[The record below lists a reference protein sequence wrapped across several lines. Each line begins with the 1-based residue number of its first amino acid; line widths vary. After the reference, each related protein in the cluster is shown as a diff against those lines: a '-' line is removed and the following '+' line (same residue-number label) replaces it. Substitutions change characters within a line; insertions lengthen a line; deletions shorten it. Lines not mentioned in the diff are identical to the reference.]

1 MALLSTELKWTERKY
16 LNTHTTSEKEMCA
29 VRLLFSTLL
38 KDLKD
43 SHFLNGFLS
52 EKYWCHVHRREKTK
66 LLTAALIENCTSSLL
81 QKTLTMMPNIQMH
94 LLQKGDV
101 SFKETQIAFW
111 RISLSIKEKE
121 SNMAMI
127 LPLNVV
133 ARLALYSI

>member
-1 MALLSTELKWTERKY
+1 MGSCLKNIDVMSIDVRKR
-16 LNTHTTSEKEMCA
+16 S
-29 VRLLFSTLL
+29 
-38 KDLKD
+38 
-43 SHFLNGFLS
+43 FLPL
-52 EKYWCHVHRREKTK
+52 R
-66 LLTAALIENCTSSLL
+66 AALIENCTSSLL